1 MHRHRLEQLIAAYGA
16 DPARWPASERKH
28 WIDSALLDPQLAARL
43 DEERALDRQ
52 LAELAAVPTP
62 SQALAARIL
71 AAAPR
76 PARPRWRWSALL
88 SELGGLR
95 LAGPALA
102 CALSLGLGLALLLP
116 TTPPSDD
123 AVVEDWLSL
132 ALLDEGVDEELLP

>member
-1 MHRHRLEQLIAAYGA
+1 MHRHRLEELIAAYGA
-16 DPARWPASERKH
+16 DPARWPASERAH
-28 WIDSALLDPQLAARL
+28 RADLELLDPQLAALL
-43 DEERALDRQ
+43 DEQRTLDRQ
-52 LAELAAVPTP
+52 LAELAVVPAP

-76 PARPRWRWSALL
+76 PARPRWSWSALL
-88 SELGGLR
+88 SELGGPR

-116 TTPPSDD
+116 TTPSSDD
-123 AVVEDWLSL
+123 AVVEDWLAL